1 MCGFVG
7 FTAVDYDT
15 ETNRAIVK
23 DMADRIIHRGPD
35 DEGFFVD
42 DDIAMGFR
50 RLSIIDLEGS
60 HQPMQNADGTVT
72 VTFNGEIYNFQ
83 ELRAELEALGYHFKT
98 HGDTET
104 IVHGYEAWGT
114 DVFERLRGM
123 FAIAIWDAKRRRLVC
138 ARDIFGIKPFYYQH
152 DGARLIYGSEIKAFL
167 AHPAFKKELNREQ
180 LPQYLCF
187 EYLNDSQTMFKGVR
201 KLLPGHFMVLEDGQL
216 RTECYYKITYKIDD
230 SKGIDEW
237 ADAINAA
244 FDESVAAHEIADVE
258 IGSFLSGGIDSSL
271 AAYCMGQHA
280 EGVKT
285 FSVGYDIGCEDKLAE
300 INALPDFEIKLN
312 ELDDSRAFA
321 EWAHLPNFET
331 QVTAEQ
337 FLDVVPAE
345 QYHMD
350 EPLGAPSAIPL
361 FFVSELARKQV
372 KVVQSGEGADE
383 LFGGYWIYHDQYE
396 FEKYFRVP
404 RPLRALGGAIAEKLP
419 PFHGRRF
426 AMRGSGGPE
435 KSYQRAS
442 MNYMWD
448 EIPNVLKDYE
458 GPCKP
463 WEWCKPH
470 FDEAAKQDIDVITQ
484 TQYVDMVSY
493 MPFDICLK
501 ADKISMAHSLELRV
515 PFLDKKVLDV
525 ALQLPTDCRVTD
537 EHAKYALRVA
547 ASKLGFQKKVAHMPK
562 QPFITPL
569 TVWLQTD
576 LYYNRIRQAFTSDAA
591 HEFFNVDYLVK
602 MLDDHKSADFSTVE
616 GRGKLKMMRIWNIY
630 CFLTWYEV
638 FFGKSSEKL
647 APKTRVA

>member
-15 ETNRAIVK
+15 DTNKAVVK
-23 DMADRIIHRGPD
+23 DMADRIAHRGPD

-60 HQPMQNADGTVT
+60 RQPMQNADGTVT

-83 ELRAELEALGYHFKT
+83 ELRAELEALGYEFVT
-98 HGDTET
+98 NGDTET

-114 DVFERLRGM
+114 DVFEKLRGM
-123 FAIAIWDAKRRRLVC
+123 FAIAIWDAPKKRLVC
-138 ARDIFGIKPFYYQH
+138 ARDLFGIKPFYYQH
-152 DGARLIYGSEIKAFL
+152 DGNRLIYGSEIKAFL
-167 AHPAFKKELNREQ
+167 AHPAFKKELNREM

-187 EYLNDSQTMFKGVR
+187 EYMNDSQTMFKDVH
-201 KLLPGHFMVLEDGQL
+201 KLLPGHFMVFEGGKLNV
-216 RTECYYKITYKIDD
+216 ECYYHITYKIDE
-230 SKGIDEW
+230 SKGLDEW
-237 ADAINAA
+237 ADEINRV

-280 EGVKT
+280 PDIKT

-300 INALPDFEIKLN
+300 INALPDFDIKLN
-312 ELDDSRAFA
+312 ELDDATAFA
-321 EWAHLPNFET
+321 EWAKLPNFQT
-331 QVTAEQ
+331 KVSAEE
-337 FLDVVPAE
+337 FLDIVPTE

-361 FFVSELARKQV
+361 FFVSKLAREQV
-372 KVVQSGEGADE
+372 KVP
-383 LFGGYWIYHDQYE
+383 LP
-396 FEKYFRVP
+396 FECETYATSEVP
-404 RPLRALGGAIAEKLP
+404 RPLRAAAGAVAEKLP
-419 PFHGRRF
+419 SFHGRRF

-448 EIPNVLKDYE
+448 EIPNVLKDYA

-470 FDEAAKQDIDVITQ
+470 FDEAAKQNLDIITQ

-501 ADKISMAHSLELRV
+501 ADKMSMSQSLELRV

-525 ALQLPTDCRVTD
+525 ALQLPTACRVD
-537 EHAKYALRVA
+537 DDHAKYALRVA
-547 ASKLGFQKKVAHMPK
+547 ASKLGFQKKVANMPK

-576 LYYNRIRQAFTSDAA
+576 LYYDRIKQAFTGEAA
-591 HEFFNVDYLVK
+591 HEFFNVDYLVQ

-630 CFLTWYEV
+630 CFLCWYEV
-638 FFGKSSEKL
+638 FFGKSSEQLK
-647 APKTRVA
+647 PKTQVA